1 MNKNRSNKS
10 KELEKKE
17 ENKTEETNN
26 NKILEKFSNN
36 NNNSKEDSSPNKVN
50 TSQSKE
56 NKSECTDDKVISS
69 DQESIKPKYNLE
81 LLWHIVR
88 SFAGSGVE
96 KYAKEVWLALGRDPI
111 KVDKKNRNKKVYSEA
126 LKK

>member
-1 MNKNRSNKS
+1 MN
-10 KELEKKE
+10 
-17 ENKTEETNN
+17 
-26 NKILEKFSNN
+26 
-36 NNNSKEDSSPNKVN
+36 
-50 TSQSKE
+50 
-56 NKSECTDDKVISS
+56 CTDDKVISS

-111 KVDKKNRNKKVYSEA
+111 KVDKKNKNKKVYAEA
-126 LKK
+126 LKNETELLYELINLLIIEDKKTEELKTNREENKLITKIQDQREIK